1 VTVTGTG
8 FVPGAKVYFGTHR
21 SSSVTI
27 ISLGVRRG
35 RVGPRS
41 GRGEHDMK
49 GGSVADTILGPVDYL
64 AVEWPGRHVTGEG
77 FRLLMDLVDRE
88 IVRVLDLLFIAK
100 DADGNVSTVDV
111 SEVEH
116 SDALDERLWG
126 LSSGLLDQSDIDEVA
141 AAIEPGNLAGI
152 LVYENVWAVPMWT
165 ALDRSSARLV
175 GAGRIVADD
184 LIAAL
189 DAPDPV

>member
-1 VTVTGTG
+1 M
-8 FVPGAKVYFGTHR
+8 
-21 SSSVTI
+21 
-27 ISLGVRRG
+27 
-35 RVGPRS
+35 
-41 GRGEHDMK
+41 GE
-49 GGSVADTILGPVDYL
+49 TILGPIDYL
-64 AVEWPGRHVTGEG
+64 AVEWPGRRVTGDG

-88 IVRVLDLLFIAK
+88 IVRVLDILFITK
-100 DADGNVSTVDV
+100 DADGQVSKVDV
-111 SEVEH
+111 ADVEH

-141 AAIEPGNLAGI
+141 SAIGPGSLAGI

-165 ALDRSSARLV
+165 AIDRSSARLV

-189 DAPDPV
+189 DAPDPA